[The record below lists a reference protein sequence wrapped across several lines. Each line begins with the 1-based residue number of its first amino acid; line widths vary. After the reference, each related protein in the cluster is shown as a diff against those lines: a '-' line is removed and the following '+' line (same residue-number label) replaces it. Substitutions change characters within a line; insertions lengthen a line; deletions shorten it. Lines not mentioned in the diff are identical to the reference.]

1 MSIYMA
7 DRLLPGVTMEELGA
21 AQRAVIQTTVKLT
34 NTGMP
39 VRYLGTTFIPAESR
53 CMCFFEAEEP
63 DTVRVANELAKVPF
77 TKIVEAVELL
87 A

>member
-1 MSIYMA
+1 MTE
-7 DRLLPGVTMEELGA
+7 RLLPGITLEELGA
-21 AQRAVIQTTVKLT
+21 AQQAVVQTTVKLT

-53 CMCFFEAEEP
+53 CMCFFEAESA

-77 TKIVEAVELL
+77 TRIVEALELL